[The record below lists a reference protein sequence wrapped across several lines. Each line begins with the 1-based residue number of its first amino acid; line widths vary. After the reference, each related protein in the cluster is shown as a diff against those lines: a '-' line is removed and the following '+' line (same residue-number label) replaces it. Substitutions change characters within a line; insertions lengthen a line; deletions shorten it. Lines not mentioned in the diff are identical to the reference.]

1 MKMKQILAIVLSM
14 VLVACISVTATLAYL
29 TSTDSVENTFT
40 IGNVVITLDEA
51 PVDTDGKEIEGDRVR
66 ANTYKLLPGHDYDK
80 DPTIHVDAD
89 SEDCWLFVEI
99 TNEIAAIEDDVTIA
113 DQMTD
118 NDWTPIAEGSN
129 IYYHADI
136 AKADDDVVVFETFKV
151 KGDVENDELADYA
164 GKTVVI
170 KAYAIQ
176 ADGFDTAVA
185 AWTAAGAE
193 AQAKQ

>member
-1 MKMKQILAIVLSM
+1 MKQILAIVLSM